1 MTYKEWIGEKEF
13 ALHRIEAL
21 VTLLVI
27 SSLTII
33 GVVIPFIKE
42 YYPQPYIHFTFLL
55 LVELTIIAYWYYN
68 RAVFPKGDKTR
79 QSIVIAI
86 TTENAKQKNRITHD
100 FSKEIE
106 KQLIRHN
113 LDTHY
118 RVIVLHNHLSR
129 VVQGQ
134 ISLDTRARK
143 AGIINSADSLPFEKT
158 KKRLNAKFIVYG
170 DLIKRNPTNS
180 TYCLSI
186 EAMILHAPV
195 PLETGNNIRKDF
207 LELWKREITF
217 LESNELTGFRTNAE
231 HVFFTASYI
240 LGLATFTDD
249 SFTKGIEIW
258 NGLLEFVKGKSEFM
272 EYQEKIIQLKSA
284 SCFLQS
290 RLLYF
295 SGKIEESLLYRNMF
309 QALTPHT
316 YDNYLTEAINQIKVR
331 NDPEMAL
338 DFVNKAQGV
347 AGPDGTWRYSKLYL
361 LIRLNRCEEAL
372 KVLDDLLAYKFKN
385 ELDVVSQVII
395 YNQTCLSEDPQHIQ
409 SYFIIGTLTY
419 QKLNQPMPAYEKLEL
434 FCNHSES
441 LPHFRPL
448 RERTETYL
456 KELNK
461 MIGI

>member
-1 MTYKEWIGEKEF
+1 MTYKDWIGEKEF

-21 VTLLVI
+21 VMLLVA
-27 SSLTII
+27 SSLTVI
-33 GVVIPFIKE
+33 GVVIPFIKD
-42 YYPQPYIHFTFLL
+42 YYPEWYIHFTFLL
-55 LVELTIIAYWYYN
+55 LVELTIIGYWYYN
-68 RAVFPKGDKTR
+68 RAVFPKGDKNR

-100 FSKEIE
+100 FSREIE
-106 KQLIRHN
+106 KQLIRHG

-118 RVIVLHNHLSR
+118 KVIVLHNHLSR
-129 VVQGQ
+129 VVQSQ
-134 ISLDTRARK
+134 ISTDTRARK
-143 AGIINSADSLPFEKT
+143 AGIPNSADSLPFERT
-158 KKRLNAKFIVYG
+158 KKKLNAKFIVYG

-195 PLETGNNIRKDF
+195 PLETGNSIRKDF

-217 LESNELTGFRTNAE
+217 LESNELTGFKTNAE

-249 SFTKGIEIW
+249 SFIKGIEIW
-258 NGLLEFVKGKSEFM
+258 NGLLEFVKGKDDLK
-272 EYQEKIIQLKSA
+272 EYREKIVQLKSA

-295 SGKIEESLLYRNMF
+295 SGKIEESLVFRNMF

-316 YDNYLTEAINQIKVR
+316 YDSYLTEAINQIKVR

-338 DFVNKAQGV
+338 DFVNKAQTV
-347 AGPDGTWRYSKLYL
+347 AGSDGTWRYSKLYL
-361 LIRLNRCEEAL
+361 LIRLNKCEEAL
-372 KVLDDLLAYKFKN
+372 KVFDDLLTFNFKN
-385 ELDVVSQVII
+385 ELDVINQVII
-395 YNQTCLSEDPQHIQ
+395 YNQTCLSEDSDHIQ
-409 SYFIIGTLTY
+409 TYFIIGALTY
-419 QKLNQPMPAYEKLEL
+419 QKLNQPIPAYEKLET
-434 FCNHSES
+434 FYNHSEN
-441 LPHFRPL
+441 LAHFKPL
-448 RERTETYL
+448 RERTDKYL

-461 MIGI
+461 MMEI